1 MILFPKASPV
11 IATTHEMEIVIL
23 EGGDVTEPQTFIIDM
38 SCLPPKVLVIMK
50 SGSVD

>member
-1 MILFPKASPV
+1 MILSPKGCAV
-11 IATTHEMEIVIL
+11 ISTTDEMEIVIL

-38 SCLPPKVLVIMK
+38 SCLPPIVLVIMK